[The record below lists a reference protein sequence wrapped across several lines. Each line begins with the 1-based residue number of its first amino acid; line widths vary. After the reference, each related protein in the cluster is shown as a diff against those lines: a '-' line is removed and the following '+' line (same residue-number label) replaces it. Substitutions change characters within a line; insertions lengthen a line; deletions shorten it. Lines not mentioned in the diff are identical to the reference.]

1 MRTRTLHPDGPLD
14 LRLTLAAL
22 RDGAGDPCMRIGA
35 SRVLRATRTP
45 AGLATTLFVAHGEE
59 MEVQAWGPGAG
70 WALDASPDLLG
81 LHDDPAAFRPA
92 HERVRKLHLRLAGMR
107 IGRSLAVF
115 EALLPVIIGQK
126 VSGME
131 ARRAYRSLVRRYGE
145 AAPGPFGL
153 VAPPAPE
160 RLAALGYYAFHPLGI
175 ERKRAETIRR
185 AAAEAHRLEKVVE
198 LDPRAARRRLE
209 MIVGIGPWSSAHTTR
224 VALGD
229 PDAVIVGDLHLPHT
243 VAYALAGEER
253 ATDARMLELLAPY
266 AGQRGRA
273 QRLIAIGCP
282 HAPRRAP
289 RRRLRNFARI

>member
-1 MRTRTLHPDGPLD
+1 
-14 LRLTLAAL
+14 
-22 RDGAGDPCMRIGA
+22 MRIG
-35 SRVLRATRTP
+35 SSEVVRATRTP
-45 AGLATTLFVAHGEE
+45 DGLATAQFVASGAEIA
-59 MEVQAWGPGAG
+59 VRAWGPGAG
-70 WALDASPDLLG
+70 WALDRSSDLLG
-81 LHDDPAAFRPA
+81 LHDDPSGFRPA
-92 HERVRKLHLRLAGMR
+92 HQRVRALHLRLAGMR

-115 EALLPVIIGQK
+115 EALVPVIIGQK
-126 VSGME
+126 VSGVE
-131 ARRAYRSLVRRYGE
+131 ARRGYRSLVRRYGE
-145 AAPGPFGL
+145 PAPGPFGL
-153 VAPPAPE
+153 TAPPAPE

-175 ERKRAETIRR
+175 ERKRAETVRR
-185 AAAEAHRLEKVVE
+185 VAAEAARLEKVVE
-198 LDPRAARRRLE
+198 LDPPAARRRLE
-209 MIVGIGPWSSAHTTR
+209 MIPGIGPWSSAHVAR

-253 ATDARMLELLAPY
+253 ATDTRMLKLLAPY

>member
-1 MRTRTLHPDGPLD
+1 
-14 LRLTLAAL
+14 
-22 RDGAGDPCMRIGA
+22 MRIGA

-266 AGQRGRA
+266 AGHRGRA
-273 QRLIAIGCP
+273 QRLISIGCP

>member
-1 MRTRTLHPDGPLD
+1 MRV
-14 LRLTLAAL
+14 
-22 RDGAGDPCMRIGA
+22 GA
-35 SRVLRATRTP
+35 SQVLRATRTP
-45 AGLATTLFVAHGEE
+45 DGLVTTEFVASGEQI
-59 MEVQAWGPGAG
+59 EVRAWGPGAD
-70 WALDASPDLLG
+70 WALDRSPDLLG
-81 LHDDPAAFRPA
+81 LHDDPATFRPA
-92 HERVRKLHLRLAGMR
+92 HERVRRLHLRLAGMR

-126 VSGME
+126 VSGVE
-131 ARRAYRSLVRRYGE
+131 ARRGYRSLVRRYGE
-145 AAPGPFGL
+145 PAPGPFGL
-153 VAPPAPE
+153 VAPPGPDK
-160 RLAALGYYAFHPLGI
+160 LAALGYYAFHPLGI

-185 AAAEAHRLEKVVE
+185 TAAEAARLEKVVE
-198 LDPRAARRRLE
+198 LTPAAARRRLE
-209 MIVGIGPWSSAHTTR
+209 TIAGVGPWSSAHTTR

-253 ATDARMLELLAPY
+253 ASDARMLELLAPY

-289 RRRLRNFARI
+289 RRRLRNFAHI